1 MTGTTFPQAS
11 RTVHGTATVLYTDG
25 TTATLTLRNPDT
37 WWPIEQD
44 YLFDDYLFRAS
55 GPLPPRVDLRTG
67 KTRLLDLATSKGQ
80 GGPVPGGAA
89 TLLHLP
95 LDPDRTLASL
105 EVECSLYGVVL
116 GLLAA
121 TLGR

>member
-11 RTVHGTATVLYTDG
+11 RTVHGAVTVLYTDG
-25 TTATLTLRNPDT
+25 STSVLTLRNPHT

-44 YLFDDYLFRAS
+44 YFLDDYLFRAS
-55 GPLPPRVDLRTG
+55 APLPPRIDLRTG
-67 KTRLLDLATSKGQ
+67 KTRILDLATFKGQ
-80 GGPVPGGAA
+80 GRPIPGGAA

-95 LDPDRTLASL
+95 LHSDRTLASL
-105 EVECSLYGVVL
+105 TVECSLYGVVI

-121 TLGR
+121 TLAR